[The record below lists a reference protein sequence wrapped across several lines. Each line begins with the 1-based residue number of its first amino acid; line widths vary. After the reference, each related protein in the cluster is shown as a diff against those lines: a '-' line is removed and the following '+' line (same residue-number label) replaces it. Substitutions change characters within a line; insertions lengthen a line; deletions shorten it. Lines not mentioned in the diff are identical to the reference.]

1 VIKAWTDP
9 GPFRWEGKHYQYRYV
24 NPWIRPYQKP
34 HPQVWVPGSISR
46 STVQWAARNRHV
58 YVMLDSQLH
67 LTQQVFDI
75 YREEAARVGYE
86 AGPQHLGY
94 MFRVHVDDT
103 EEKAYETGRKLIEG
117 PGNVFLDGSNGQANI
132 WAQNLPGLNTRKA
145 EGYLPTVQYNLIA
158 ESRGIAT
165 GKRVEDSASD
175 EMWAHEEVSAEEHT
189 ARRYRIWDSVIER
202 YAAIVGTP
210 DSVLPKI
217 RHVLET
223 LRPGNVF
230 FWHGDGDMTH
240 EEAMRGI
247 RYMGEYV
254 LPAVR
259 EMGQELG
266 LKSAFE
272 INTQTNE
279 PFAATPAR
287 TS

>member
-1 VIKAWTDP
+1 
-9 GPFRWEGKHYQYRYV
+9 V

-75 YREEAARVGYE
+75 YREEAARAGYE

-132 WAQNLPGLNTRKA
+132 WAQNLPGLNS
-145 EGYLPTVQYNLIA
+145 G
-158 ESRGIAT
+158 
-165 GKRVEDSASD
+165 
-175 EMWAHEEVSAEEHT
+175 AHGAPVPDLGLGHRAL
-189 ARRYRIWDSVIER
+189 RRHRR
-202 YAAIVGTP
+202 HP

-266 LKSAFE
+266 LRSAFE

-279 PFAATPAR
+279 PFAAAPSAAG
-287 TS
+287 